1 MWLKNARIYSPTAP
15 EARSSESVLT
25 ALEEEIRA
33 ALPLELLRE
42 NPSLAS
48 SRLTWLRGRGLCLC
62 GHVVATSSVSA
73 LPLYFS
79 SEDTCDS
86 ISSLLGCCGVI
97 SPPHDHFTPCS
108 FSHICKDLFPHKVT
122 YTGSRDEDLIPSRAF
137 FFFFFFPACYNP
149 IFDNWDGVWRK
160 PESSDSILRG
170 HFTPKLN
177 SDY

>member
-1 MWLKNARIYSPTAP
+1 MWLKNARIYSPTAL

-62 GHVVATSSVSA
+62 GRGVATSSVSA
-73 LPLYFS
+73 LPLHFS

-86 ISSLLGCCGVI
+86 ISSLLGRCGVI
-97 SPPHDHFTPCS
+97 SPPQDPS
-108 FSHICKDLFPHKVT
+108 LSHICKDLFPHKVT
-122 YTGSRDEDLIPSRAF
+122 YTGSRDEDLICSRAIF
-137 FFFFFFPACYNP
+137 FFF
-149 IFDNWDGVWRK
+149 
-160 PESSDSILRG
+160 SSLLQPR
-170 HFTPKLN
+170 F
-177 SDY
+177 